1 MAVFTIE
8 TPTGQKLDIEAADE
22 ATAINGAKQWH
33 ADNATAPKPMS
44 AGDIVTDAA
53 KSLDAG
59 VAQGTAGIL
68 GSVGDVTNWGAKGI
82 GAASDYINDKLGLPK
97 YQPPQTPGP
106 VASAL
111 NKLPTSESMGKTIQ
125 DMYYGGAAPYQ
136 PQSEVGEYAKS
147 VGEAAPGVVG
157 GPGGAIAKTV
167 ATIGTGVGSQFLGD
181 AYKGTPYEPYAR
193 MIGGVIGG
201 GAVPVAASKGVEAV
215 RNYGAARSA
224 GQEIGDVLG
233 TGAIPAGAVRRVA
246 ESAADDKLT
255 PQGVAATQ
263 ARLGP
268 EAMAMDLGRQMQGRA
283 EAVALPLGKA
293 QNTILDAV
301 EGRTGEYGSGARSR
315 IEGTLDQHLGPSQ
328 NVVKLMDDVDEMVR
342 QHATPAYEKVMADY
356 PVINVPPE
364 ITGRPAVAQA
374 MKGAES
380 LAKNYGEKL
389 GTQETRTI
397 LSGDGYHIADDVNIP
412 AQTSLKYW
420 DYVKKGLD
428 QRING
433 FMRSGYDDLSSA
445 EKADLGGL
453 MNAKQALVN
462 HLDGVTGGAYADA
475 RRIAATKP
483 ELHEAMDFGRSIF
496 NSKMLPEEVAQHIND
511 LSIPAQAMAQVGAR
525 RELAR
530 VLDSSRND
538 GAKARAFLDKNNN
551 RQKIS
556 HLFGERAAQAI
567 EDRVGA
573 ENTFQNAT
581 QTIARNSRTATRNEM
596 VKDTETPS
604 PARVDT
610 TLTGLALKPAK
621 GLLAYALQHGMQNTR
636 NGIADVLTAKGAQI
650 DPVVSALLN
659 YNSKR
664 AVNVANGRASPQ
676 IQAML
681 RALVGEGLSR

>member
-33 ADNATAPKPMS
+33 AENNAPKPMS
-44 AGDIVTDAA
+44 AGDTVTDAA

-59 VAQGTAGIL
+59 VAQGTAGTL
-68 GSVGDVTNWGAKGI
+68 GAVGDVTNWGAKGI

-97 YQPPQTPGP
+97 YQPPQTQGP

-125 DMYYGGAAPYQ
+125 DMYYGGAQPYQ
-136 PQSEVGEYAKS
+136 PQSETGEYAKS
-147 VGEAAPGVVG
+147 IGEAAPGMVG
-157 GPGGAIAKTV
+157 GPGGVIAKTV
-167 ATIGTGVGSQFLGD
+167 ATVGTGVGSQFLGD

-201 GAVPVAASKGVEAV
+201 GAVPVAASKGIEAA

-224 GQEIGDVLG
+224 GQDIGDALG

-315 IEGTLDQHLGPSQ
+315 IEDTLNQHLGPTQ
-328 NVVKLMDDVDEMVR
+328 NIVKVLDDVDAMV
-342 QHATPAYEKVMADY
+342 QKHATPAYEKVMADY
-356 PVINVPPE
+356 PVINVPSE
-364 ITGRPAVAQA
+364 ITSRPAVAQA
-374 MKGAES
+374 MQRAQG
-380 LAKNYGEKL
+380 LAANYGEKL

-412 AQTSLKYW
+412 AQPSLKYW
-420 DYVKKGLD
+420 DYVKKGMD
-428 QRING
+428 QRIKGMMRNG
-433 FMRSGYDDLSSA
+433 VDDLSSA
-445 EKADLGGL
+445 DKADLGGL
-453 MNAKQALVN
+453 LNAKQALVN

-496 NSKMLPEEVAQHIND
+496 NAKLLPEEVQAHIQG
-511 LSIPAQAMAQVGAR
+511 LSIPEQGMVQVGAR

-530 VLDSSRND
+530 VLDSNRND
-538 GAKARAFLDKNNN
+538 GAKARAFLDTNNN
-551 RQKIS
+551 SAKIHS
-556 HLFGERAAQAI
+556 LFGAKAAQAI
-567 EDRVGA
+567 ENRVTA
-573 ENTFQNAT
+573 ENTFQDAT
-581 QTIARNSRTATRNEM
+581 QTIARNSRTATRQEM

-610 TLTGLALKPAK
+610 TLTGLALKPIKA
-621 GLLAYALQHGMQNTR
+621 GLSYALQHGMQNTR
-636 NGIADVLTAKGAQI
+636 NGIADVLTAKGRQI
-650 DPVVSALLN
+650 DPVVDALLN

-664 AVNVANGRASPQ
+664 AVNVSNAKASPQ
-676 IQAML
+676 IQAMM
-681 RALVGEGLSR
+681 RALIGEGLSR